1 MTWSKRREMF
11 FKSNRP
17 HSRTSATMGN
27 AEGFV
32 EVHVQ
37 NIRTDFSGL
46 GYADQGIQICT
57 IHIHLSTMM
66 MDDVANL
73 GQRFFKNTVGGRISN
88 HQS

>member
-1 MTWSKRREMF
+1 
-11 FKSNRP
+11 
-17 HSRTSATMGN
+17 MGN

-46 GYADQGIQICT
+46 RDADQGIQICT
-57 IHIHLSTMM
+57 IHVNLATMM

-73 GQRFFKNTVGGRISN
+73 GQCFFKNTVGGRISN